1 MYPLEVLWDVD
12 GSPGEFDESRL
23 DDPVHCRQVGCVQ
36 VPQNR
41 RDSLSATKSR
51 LNRPNQAEQMH
62 FSTFVRLIG
71 YSAWNLFILS
81 IST

>member
-62 FSTFVRLIG
+62 FLIIIIINCLQIRFH
-71 YSAWNLFILS
+71 SL
-81 IST
+81 